1 MLWHWHSN
9 GCSLSKVGRN
19 LLCSALVFSSV
30 TGALLNSGVTQSALL
45 WCQIVHSA
53 LVYSG
58 VLWCHTVCS
67 GVLWCDT
74 VTGANRR
81 LCQAANGPLTTLN
94 VRTDR
99 FHQIHLLHLS
109 LAYIYALHAYMIYV
123 TYIHYIYICIY
134 IFGKSICD
142 MSFY

>member
-1 MLWHWHSN
+1 MLMLWHWHSN

-19 LLCSALVFSSV
+19 LLCSALVYSSV
-30 TGALLNSGVTQSALL
+30 TGALLN
-45 WCQIVHSA
+45 SA

-81 LCQAANGPLTTLN
+81 LCQAANSPLATLN